1 MQIKHTYLLLLGL
14 ILLSSFTV
22 IQETEVA
29 STEIK
34 LISTQTEFEVGQPV
48 VLTFSTSSEVQI
60 DLYCSNSYGSTVI
73 SSSLKNNTL
82 EFSIPET
89 ITKKIGAINWTLLD
103 DNKSLSGKLHI
114 LPKPEVAI
122 METYI
127 GPPSIESG
135 GKDFTTLV
143 VIPTDSL
150 DNPVPTHTLVIA
162 KFQFL
167 DSEEGFDIFT
177 KNLIAYRNIYS
188 KPESGRM
195 LVSSES
201 LGINSKEYT
210 INVMPAIPTD
220 FEISA
225 TRPHDYADGNQV
237 TTFWTTIIKDEY
249 NNVVSDGTFVTFFIK
264 NGKGHILKTTGTTI
278 DGVANSKIIHPD
290 FADNWNIKAYVDG
303 MSESNRI
310 SLSYKQVI
318 KDFNVE
324 FSEHNRLIEIGPLQ
338 SFMGQ
343 MIPDG
348 MHIKLKIYRNNSLVN
363 TLTKTSFNG
372 YTSFKLKPAIY
383 ENGHYNFSIETAG
396 LSKEF
401 NSIKLW

>member
-1 MQIKHTYLLLLGL
+1 MQIKRTYLLLLGL
-14 ILLSSFTV
+14 MLLSSFAVVQHTK
-22 IQETEVA
+22 VA
-29 STEIK
+29 STEIT
-34 LISTQTEFEVGQPV
+34 LISTQTKFEVGQPI
-48 VLTFSTSSEVQI
+48 VLRFSTSNDVPL

-82 EFSIPET
+82 EFVIPEN
-89 ITKKIGAINWTLLD
+89 ITKKIGTVNWTLLD
-103 DNKSLSGKLHI
+103 NSKSLSGKLNI
-114 LPKPEVAI
+114 LPKPEVAT

-127 GPPSIESG
+127 GPPSIEAG
-135 GKDFTTLV
+135 GKDYTTLV

-150 DNPVPTHTLVIA
+150 DNPVPTHTLVDA

-167 DSEEGFDIFT
+167 NSEEGFDIYT

-188 KPESGRM
+188 KRESGRM

-201 LGINSKEYT
+201 LGINSKEFT
-210 INVMPAIPTD
+210 INVMPSIPTD
-220 FEISA
+220 FKISV

-237 TTFWTTIIKDEY
+237 TTLWTTTIKDKQ
-249 NNVVSDGTFVTFFIK
+249 NNVVSDGTFVTFFIT
-264 NGKGHILKTTGTTI
+264 NGKGNILKTTGTTI
-278 DGVANSKIIHPD
+278 DGIANSKIIHPD
-290 FADNWNIKAYVDG
+290 FADKWSIKAYVDG
-303 MSESNRI
+303 MSESNSI
-310 SLSYKQVI
+310 SISYKQVV
-318 KDFNVE
+318 KDFDVE
-324 FSEHNRLIEIGPLQ
+324 FSEHNRQISIGPLQ

-348 MHIKLKIYRNNSLVN
+348 LHIKLHIYQDNALIT

-383 ENGHYNFSIETAG
+383 KNGSYNFKIETAG

-401 NSIKLW
+401 KSIKLW